1 MQATLIPT
9 TAHFLMLV
17 LIKLVSVL
25 CWAFATALLLLA
37 FYLCTDICIS
47 GSQRIQISN
56 DCKWKWQ
63 SSFDYNGG
71 QLVCYFK
78 LVKSE
83 LILLSLLSS
92 EK

>member
-1 MQATLIPT
+1 MEMAI
-9 TAHFLMLV
+9 F
-17 LIKLVSVL
+17 IG
-25 CWAFATALLLLA
+25 
-37 FYLCTDICIS
+37 FY
-47 GSQRIQISN
+47 
-56 DCKWKWQ
+56 
-63 SSFDYNGG
+63 YGG